1 MSILGLVSMGAYS
14 YVRRKMYILSYFI
27 QFHVELKTK
36 TNHSEGTK
44 QMVTK
49 AEVRKL
55 QRLGSKS
62 LVVSLPRSW
71 VKKQGLQPGDMAYVI
86 EEYDKIIVMPYRK
99 QAEAKSGEITVN
111 LDAVVDDESLP
122 LEVVGRQIL
131 GCMYILG
138 IDNFVIKSSKV
149 DSDRLF
155 DMVRE
160 SGMPT
165 AGVDI
170 DVDEGGVRVSS
181 IIDVNRLEPTL
192 AIKNLLR
199 IVVRQIDYMLDY
211 AEGRLTDLKEIEEK
225 TQRSIEDTRVLER
238 LIMRSLIGPKSL
250 VEDIDVRHIYSLFG
264 AAILMVMTNDFISK
278 DLLWMA
284 HNNKKPGKKVVEY
297 LREVRE
303 VLESSANLTVN
314 PSISKAK
321 EMYQKLEKLEAEV
334 NQATLGASD
343 ADARML
349 MTVYHVLRIARIIT
363 YIGFCLGLSR
373 SKAIERPEK
382 K

>member
-1 MSILGLVSMGAYS
+1 
-14 YVRRKMYILSYFI
+14 
-27 QFHVELKTK
+27 
-36 TNHSEGTK
+36 
-44 QMVTK
+44 MVTK

-99 QAEAKSGEITVN
+99 QAEAKAGEITVN

-211 AEGRLTDLKEIEEK
+211 AEGKLTDLKEIEEK

-264 AAILMVMTNDFISK
+264 AAILMVMSNDFISK

-284 HNNKKPGKKVVEY
+284 HNGKKPGKKVVEY
-297 LREVRE
+297 LKQVRE

-321 EMYQKLEKLEAEV
+321 EMYQKLEKLEDEV
-334 NQATLGASD
+334 NKATLGASD

-373 SKAIERPEK
+373 SKALERPEK